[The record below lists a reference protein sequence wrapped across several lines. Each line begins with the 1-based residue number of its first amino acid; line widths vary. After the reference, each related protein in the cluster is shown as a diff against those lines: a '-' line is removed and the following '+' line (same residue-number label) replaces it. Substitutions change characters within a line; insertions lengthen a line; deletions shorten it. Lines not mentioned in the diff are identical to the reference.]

1 MQDAGNSNLCNL
13 LIDKFRTKYRI
24 EVKQVD
30 HSLPGAPSSEIN
42 YLKSWGS
49 HYKLIGTDV
58 DAIFA
63 LKKEDMYARTFRPDM
78 KRIFIEVFDKD
89 TSQPPPGK
97 KSWFFSKPELS
108 LNIASATIYISTDIF
123 GKNEAFYIGLIQSN
137 KKGMGKELLY
147 LLTCKAN
154 QMNYKVKFEAMPEA
168 IRERKSS
175 LFASKNAK
183 KQKGRKLFNYYNSL
197 GFKRNGEEDYN
208 SNIGVTQKY
217 LTNSKEIIPRISEIV
232 NAGAALG
239 GTRRQKKNKRNT
251 RKNTRRFVY

>member
-1 MQDAGNSNLCNL
+1 MQAPVNSNLCNL
-13 LIDKFRTKYRI
+13 LIEKFRTKYRI

-30 HSLPGAPSSEIN
+30 HSLPGVPNSQLN

-49 HYKLIGTDV
+49 NYKLIGTDV
-58 DAIFA
+58 DTIFS
-63 LKKEDMYARTFRPDM
+63 LKKEDMYVRALKPE

-89 TSQPPPGK
+89 TSQQPPVK
-97 KSWFFSKPELS
+97 KTWFFSQPAS
-108 LNIASATIYISTDIF
+108 SSNIASATIYISTDIF
-123 GKNEAFYIGLIQSN
+123 GRNEAFYIGLIQSN

-183 KQKGRKLFNYYNSL
+183 TQKGRKLFNYYNSL

-217 LTNSKEIIPRISEIV
+217 LTDPKEIIPRISEII
-232 NAGAALG
+232 NTGAAVG
-239 GTRRQKKNKRNT
+239 GIRRQKKNKHNT
-251 RKNTRRFVY
+251 RKNKRRFV

>member
-1 MQDAGNSNLCNL
+1 MQDPGNSNLCNL

-30 HSLPGAPSSEIN
+30 HSLPGAPNSQLN

-49 HYKLIGTDV
+49 NYKLIGTDV

-63 LKKEDMYARTFRPDM
+63 LKKEDMYARTFKPE

-89 TSQPPPGK
+89 TSQPPSMK
-97 KSWFFSKPELS
+97 KSWFFSKPESS

-123 GKNEAFYIGLIQSN
+123 GRNEAFYIGLIQSN
-137 KKGMGKELLY
+137 KKGLGKELLY
-147 LLTCKAN
+147 LLSCKAN

-168 IRERKSS
+168 TKAKKSS
-175 LFASKNAK
+175 LFASKNARK
-183 KQKGRKLFNYYNSL
+183 EKGRKLFNYYNSL
-197 GFKRNGEEDYN
+197 GFKRNGEEDFN

-217 LTNSKEIIPRISEIV
+217 LTNSREIIPRISEIV
-232 NAGAALG
+232 NTAAAVG
-239 GTRRQKKNKRNT
+239 GTRRQKKNKRNY
-251 RKNTRRFVY
+251 RRNTRRVVY